1 MQPLYNREGR
11 AVAYIADNNV
21 SIYLYDGSAAGW
33 IYQGSLVFAYSGKF
47 LGWLM
52 YGWLCDPRGNPAFF
66 TDRSIG
72 GPKRAVR
79 QPRPV
84 RASRGARPARR
95 QRHIQPSRPG
105 LTTRWSEISDESFFD
120 AGPIDPTAP
129 LESDASESES
139 ESPSAENAAPPTE
152 DAPPLAEN
160 APTPTKE

>member
-33 IYQGSLVFAYSGKF
+33 IYQESLVFAYSGRF

-52 YGWLCDPRGNPAFF
+52 YGWLCDPRGKPAFF

-79 QPRPV
+79 QPRPI
-84 RASRGARPARR
+84 RAARIGRPARR
-95 QRHIQPSRPG
+95 RRQTPPSRPG
-105 LTTRWSEISDESFFD
+105 LTTTWSDISDESFFA
-120 AGPIDPTAP
+120 AGPEDPLAP
-129 LESDASESES
+129 LETDPQPSE
-139 ESPSAENAAPPTE
+139 
-152 DAPPLAEN
+152 D
-160 APTPTKE
+160 

>member
-11 AVAYIADNNV
+11 AVAYIADNDV
-21 SIYLYDGSAAGW
+21 SLYLYDGSAAGW

-79 QPRPV
+79 QPRPA

-95 QRHIQPSRPG
+95 RRQLPPSRPG
-105 LTTRWSEISDESFFD
+105 LTTKWSEISDESFFD
-120 AGPIDPTAP
+120 PGPIDPSAP
-129 LESDASESES
+129 LEGDASESEVVS
-139 ESPSAENAAPPTE
+139 STE
-152 DAPPLAEN
+152 DASPPIQDAS
-160 APTPTKE
+160 PTEK

>member
-21 SIYLYDGSAAGW
+21 SIYLYDGTAAGW
-33 IYQGSLVFAYSGKF
+33 IDQTSLVFAYSGKF

-79 QPRPV
+79 QPRPL

-95 QRHIQPSRPG
+95 RRQLPPSRPG
-105 LTTRWSEISDESFFD
+105 VTTTWSAISDESFFD
-120 AGPIDPTAP
+120 PGPIDPTAP
-129 LESDASESES
+129 LDTDSAESES
-139 ESPSAENAAPPTE
+139 DSPTSGTESAAEE
-152 DAPPLAEN
+152 
-160 APTPTKE
+160 